1 MTDAPKKMIIGS
13 MAVSGIV
20 VVLALVDMI
29 IGIPFRGSTMMD
41 IMFLISASLVLFLC
55 WDAWQDLR

>member
-1 MTDAPKKMIIGS
+1 MADAPKKMIIGS
-13 MAVSGIV
+13 MAASGIV
-20 VVLALVDMI
+20 AALALVDII

-41 IMFLISASLVLFLC
+41 IMFIISACLVLFLC

>member
-13 MAVSGIV
+13 MAASGLV
-20 VVLALVDMI
+20 ALLALVDII

-41 IMFLISASLVLFLC
+41 IMFLISAGLVMFLC
-55 WDAWQDLR
+55 WDAWKDLR

>member
-20 VVLALVDMI
+20 VALALVDMI
-29 IGIPFRGSTMMD
+29 AGIPFRGSTMMD

>member
-1 MTDAPKKMIIGS
+1 MTDAPKKMIMGS
-13 MAVSGIV
+13 MAASGLV
-20 VVLALVDMI
+20 AVLALVDII

-55 WDAWQDLR
+55 WDAWKDLR